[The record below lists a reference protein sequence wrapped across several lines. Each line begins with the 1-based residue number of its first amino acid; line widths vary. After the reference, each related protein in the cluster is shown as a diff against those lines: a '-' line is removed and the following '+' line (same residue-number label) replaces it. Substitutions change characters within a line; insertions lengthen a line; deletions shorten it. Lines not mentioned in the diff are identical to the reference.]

1 MTAKETWRENLPAE
15 AAFWEDWVANNEK
28 GQIRFAADFPF
39 PDNARQALG
48 EGLKEI
54 SALDLGSG
62 PASTVGSYW
71 PGHEVRLTYVDPL
84 ADEYNALLRRHGLDR
99 FATIVKGSGETL
111 REDVKPGFDYVHSGN
126 ALDHAH
132 DPVLCI
138 QNMID
143 VAKPGGII
151 QFLVFQNEGRFENYA
166 GLHQW
171 DFDLVGGNVVVS
183 RRDGTPRPLEPL
195 LKRIE
200 SFDPKIWFYEGMGRN
215 AITVTMRRRSRI
227 PWRYYLSFGY
237 RGAAA
242 NGSRA

>member
-143 VAKPGGII
+143 VAKPGGINSSFSRTKVGSKTTPAFI
-151 QFLVFQNEGRFENYA
+151 SGISIWWAETWSCREETGRRA
-166 GLHQW
+166 
-171 DFDLVGGNVVVS
+171 
-183 RRDGTPRPLEPL
+183 
-195 LKRIE
+195 
-200 SFDPKIWFYEGMGRN
+200 
-215 AITVTMRRRSRI
+215 
-227 PWRYYLSFGY
+227 LSNHY
-237 RGAAA
+237 
-242 NGSRA
+242 